1 VTDYVVASPNPDD
14 LLSVLA
20 HAMLREDSTFHHF
33 QIVDAALKQY
43 EERRGT
49 DAARHVLVGAARFL
63 AAHYPT
69 PRAVNQTFNIAV
81 RLQRGDE
88 IFKEK

>member
-1 VTDYVVASPNPDD
+1 
-14 LLSVLA
+14 
-20 HAMLREDSTFHHF
+20 MLYGRLNCMPSRPRAT
-33 QIVDAALKQY
+33 LKQY
-43 EERRGT
+43 EERKGT
-49 DAARHVLVGAARFL
+49 GAAWHFLVGAAGFL

-69 PRAVNQTFNIAV
+69 PRAVNQTLNIAV

>member
-1 VTDYVVASPNPDD
+1 MPSKPCAT
-14 LLSVLA
+14 
-20 HAMLREDSTFHHF
+20 
-33 QIVDAALKQY
+33 LKQY

-63 AAHYPT
+63 ASHYPT

-81 RLQRGDE
+81 CLQRGDE
-88 IFKEK
+88 IFRER

>member
-1 VTDYVVASPNPDD
+1 
-14 LLSVLA
+14 
-20 HAMLREDSTFHHF
+20 MLREDSTFHHF
-33 QIVDAALKQY
+33 QIVEAALKQY

-49 DAARHVLVGAARFL
+49 DSARHALVALARFL

-69 PRAVNQTFNIAV
+69 PRAVNQTYLGIAV

-88 IFKEK
+88 IFRED